1 MTGSAAVRWL
11 ILGLLMGA
19 LIGAATALLLAPER
33 GEETRRL
40 VRSRAQPAMGRIRDM
55 AARLTKR
62 EEAPSE
68 EDEAG

>member
-1 MTGSAAVRWL
+1 MAGSAAVRWL